1 MKKNKNNNE
10 ARSLRGARAAGLL
23 IGVLCSAAAAAD
35 VTINPEIGVAG
46 IYSDNIDLDPPGFEE
61 SEFIGELRP
70 AIRIAVTGPRVE
82 GNLDYQ
88 MESYF
93 FENSDRDQTFHQLD
107 GNLESELISELLY
120 FDATARHSQTVID
133 PQQLVPFSNFVQT
146 ENRADY
152 TTWQAN
158 PYFERDV
165 GGWTQIRLSYEYGDM
180 RYSNVDEAAANVQDF
195 TDQTLNFTMAALP
208 EDRTLYWELRYNN
221 ERVEYVTAAA
231 VEYELATVMLGY
243 LVTPSLQLIARGGR
257 ESDLRENQG
266 TSELTSDIWATGF
279 RWRPQRHELE
289 ITFGERFFG
298 RTYAANWAYV
308 GDTVVTGFDYSE
320 SPLTVGQQLFDVS
333 VLTPALPGD
342 PGSPLTAQT
351 PEIYLSELTT
361 AWFAIVGRRNSIQLT
376 AYRDRR
382 EFFETGLKEEES
394 GALADWDLR
403 LGPRT
408 NLFMDLTWQRVG
420 YQGSERNDEFLT
432 ATLGVGRQ
440 LGMGTW
446 ITLTARHGRRT
457 TDEGPISPLYEE
469 NGAMLEVSHRFGRP
483 PAEIEPT
490 GAERYYRG
498 RQGESVLRGR

>member
-1 MKKNKNNNE
+1 MKNNNE
-10 ARSLRGARAAGLL
+10 ARSLRGARAVGLL

-46 IYSDNIDLDPPGFEE
+46 IYSDNIDLDPPGLEE

-70 AIRIAVTGPRVE
+70 AIRIAVTSPRVE

-120 FDATARHSQTVID
+120 FDATARSSQTVID
-133 PQQLVPFSNFVQT
+133 PLELVPFSNFVIT

-152 TTWQAN
+152 TTWQVN

-165 GGWTQIRLSYEYGDM
+165 GGWTQIRLSYDYGDM
-180 RYSNVDEAAANVQDF
+180 RYRNVDEAAVNVQDF
-195 TDQTLNFTMAALP
+195 TDKTLNFTMAALP

-221 ERVEYVTAAA
+221 ERVEYETAAS
-231 VEYELATVMLGY
+231 VEYELASAMIGFR
-243 LVTPSLQLIARGGR
+243 VTPSLQLIASGGR
-257 ESDLRENQG
+257 ESDLRENGSSSQ
-266 TSELTSDIWATGF
+266 LKSDVWYTGF
-279 RWRPQRHELE
+279 RWRPQRHEME
-289 ITFGERFFG
+289 VTFGERFFG
-298 RTYAANWAYV
+298 RTYSASWAYT

-320 SPLTVGQQLFDVS
+320 SPLTVGQQLFDVP
-333 VLTPALPGD
+333 VLTTPLPGD

-361 AWFAIVGRRNSIQLT
+361 AWFAIVARRNSIQFT

-382 EFFETGLKEEES
+382 EFFETGLEEEES
-394 GALADWDLR
+394 GVLVDWDLR

-408 NLFMDLTWQRVG
+408 TLFMDLTWQRVG
-420 YQGSERNDEFLT
+420 YQGSERNDEFGT
-432 ATLGVGRQ
+432 GTLGVARQ
-440 LGMGTW
+440 LGMATW
-446 ITLTARHGRRT
+446 ITLTARHGQRT
-457 TDEGPISPLYEE
+457 SDAVPISPLYEE

-483 PAEIEPT
+483 PAETEEA

-498 RQGESVLRGR
+498 RRGDSVLRGR